1 MTTRRKQ
8 SLGGAALA
16 VLAVLFVALVVL
28 SNTLLKGVR
37 LDLTENDLYTIS
49 EGTENILTGLEEPIN
64 LYFFFSR
71 KATEG
76 VPYLRS
82 YGARVEEMLEAF
94 EDLAG
99 DRLQLRV
106 IDPLPFSEEEDQ
118 AAGFGLEAVTS
129 GEGDPIYFGLAGTNA
144 VDDVET
150 IPFFQ
155 PDREAFLEYD
165 LARLVWSL
173 ANPERP
179 VVGLVSSLPMTR
191 GFDPQLGR
199 QREPWIIINQ
209 IRQLFELKDLGS
221 DPADIDPDVD
231 LLLVVHPK
239 NLGDSTLYA
248 IDQFVMGGGK
258 LVAFVDPQ
266 ADMESPDPLSGAGGG
281 TMPGRASEMNRLF
294 EAWGFE
300 ADDSSVVAD
309 LGNALMVNTGAGTP
323 VRHLAMIG
331 LGESGIADDDVVTAQ
346 LESVNLGTAGH
357 IVAREDGPADVSPL
371 LLSSDQS
378 MLFAASRMQFLS
390 DPSALLDEFVPTGER
405 YVLAARVEGE
415 LPSAFPD
422 GPPEGVDT
430 GGREHL
436 AASVGEVSMV
446 VVADTDILAD
456 RLWVQVRSLFG
467 QRLATAFADNGTL
480 VTNALENLAGSQD
493 LISVRS
499 RGSFTRPFERVEALR
514 REAEAR
520 FRAQEQRLE
529 AELDETERK
538 LAELQSAREDQDVL
552 LLSEEQEAELARF
565 TEENLRIRGE
575 LREVRREL
583 DASIERL
590 GDRLR
595 MINIGLVP
603 ALVAVIGLLAAAWRT
618 RQRRR
623 AEHSR

>member
-28 SNTLLKGVR
+28 SNTLLKGAR
-37 LDLTENDLYTIS
+37 LDLTENGLYTIS
-49 EGTENILTGLEEPIN
+49 DGTKNILEGLEEPIN

-71 KATEG
+71 QATES

-82 YGARVEEMLEAF
+82 YAARVREMLEAF

-99 DRLQLRV
+99 DRLNLQV
-106 IDPLPFSEEEDQ
+106 IDPLPFSEEEDR
-118 AAGFGLEAVTS
+118 AAAFGLEAVTS
-129 GEGDPIYFGLAGTNA
+129 GGGDPIYFGLAGTNA
-144 VDDVET
+144 VDDVEV

-155 PDREAFLEYD
+155 PDRESFLEYD

-191 GFDPQLGR
+191 GFDAQLGR
-199 QREPWIIINQ
+199 QREPWIIVNQ
-209 IRQLFELKDLGS
+209 IRQLFELRDLGS
-221 DPADIDPDVD
+221 NPTEIDPEVD
-231 LLLVVHPK
+231 LLMVVHPK
-239 NLGDSTLYA
+239 DLADAALYA
-248 IDQFVMGGGK
+248 IDQFVMAGGK

-266 ADMESPDPLSGAGGG
+266 ADMESPDPLSGAAGGM
-281 TMPGRASEMNRLF
+281 TPTRASEMNRLF
-294 EAWGFE
+294 RAWGFE

-309 LGNALMVNTGAGTP
+309 LANALMVNTGAGTP
-323 VRHLAMIG
+323 VRHLAMLG
-331 LGESGIADDDVVTAQ
+331 LGKSGIAGDDVVTAQ

-357 IVAREDGPADVSPL
+357 ITVLEDSPARVTPL

-378 MLFAASRMQFLS
+378 MLFAASRMQFLP
-390 DPSALLDEFVPTGER
+390 DPSVLLDEFVPTGER
-405 YVLAARVEGE
+405 YILAARVEGR

-422 GPPEGVDT
+422 GPPEGVDP
-430 GGREHL
+430 GEREHL
-436 AASVGEVSMV
+436 ASSGGEVSMV
-446 VVADTDILAD
+446 VTADTDILAD

-467 QRLATAFADNGTL
+467 QRLATAFADNGAL

-499 RGSFTRPFERVEALR
+499 RGSFSRPFERVEALR
-514 REAEAR
+514 RQAETR

-529 AELDETERK
+529 AELAETEAK
-538 LAELQSAREDQDVL
+538 LAELQSARSDDDAL
-552 LLSEEQEAELARF
+552 LLSAEQEAELARF
-565 TEENLRIRGE
+565 TEENLRIRKE

-590 GDRLR
+590 GDRLKL
-595 MINIGLVP
+595 INIGLMP
-603 ALVAVIGLLAAAWRT
+603 ALVAIVGLLAAGWRS

-623 AEHSR
+623 AEAAR